1 MIQKVDD
8 DDEADQMDDV
18 LGPEDGEVDEDDIAG
33 LGFSFKGF
41 FPALFIS
48 ISFDQFILV
57 LLVANSF
64 SFFIK
69 NN

>member
-1 MIQKVDD
+1 
-8 DDEADQMDDV
+8 MDDV

-48 ISFDQFILV
+48 ISFD
-57 LLVANSF
+57 
-64 SFFIK
+64 
-69 NN
+69 